1 MRSVQAP
8 LETVDLDSSL
18 GNSFFD
24 EEGTNLLSLISLE
37 LDDLAEFFVFD

>member
-1 MRSVQAP
+1 MRSVQTP

-24 EEGTNLLSLISLE
+24 EAGTNLLSLISLE